1 MEVHAQPSSVGSS
14 PPHPQLSPPIYREE
28 QTQPLSLKMEKPISY
43 GSPPP
48 LVSANN
54 PENNVCKMIE
64 YRGAKVAAFHVEGRE
79 LICLPQA
86 FDLFLKHLVG
96 GLHTVYTKLK
106 RLEITPVVCNVEQVR
121 ILRGL
126 GAIQP
131 GVNRCKLISCKE
143 FDILYDDCTN
153 SSARPGRPPKRSPAM
168 HANTDTLEKLKKS
181 RLDTDYIYGTNR
193 IMGHQ
198 PSNFHQYG
206 THYDTVD
213 KSPTL
218 TNGYHHYPP
227 HLSMLPFMP
236 MSYPA
241 MTSAA
246 SMVMSHNLVG
256 LDATT
261 IKERATGD
269 EADSISPSS
278 YHAPRYPED
287 VLRPRS
293 GHERLDDDRRD
304 HHPHNPHPLQ
314 HHIDEKSLHR
324 HSTDKESGSAQES
337 LMAHFTKFL
346 YLLPGQPLGIGT
358 PSDFSTNGPTD
369 LVKRTQQHQTMD
381 LAVEDDNASD
391 DDDDDGDSDNNDYTS
406 LPQHDT
412 PDKMTSQKH
421 YGQQLTSTD
430 LTGPSSLEALLLN
443 IQGLLKVAAEHA
455 KQYERQIHFETAE
468 LKMEVLR
475 EREMRETIER
485 RLLDEQRLRET
496 FQKRWK
502 KEKKARRKFQE
513 QTMMEPGDQRCHLSS
528 DEGNSRVMHSPS
540 PMRMM
545 NGVMNSVNGLSP
557 VHGVNSVNGSSQ
569 SVIHAIKT
577 NG

>member
-193 IMGHQ
+193 IM
-198 PSNFHQYG
+198 
-206 THYDTVD
+206 VD

-269 EADSISPSS
+269 EADSISP
-278 YHAPRYPED
+278 
-287 VLRPRS
+287 RS

-324 HSTDKESGSAQES
+324 HSTDKES
-337 LMAHFTKFL
+337 
-346 YLLPGQPLGIGT
+346 GIGT